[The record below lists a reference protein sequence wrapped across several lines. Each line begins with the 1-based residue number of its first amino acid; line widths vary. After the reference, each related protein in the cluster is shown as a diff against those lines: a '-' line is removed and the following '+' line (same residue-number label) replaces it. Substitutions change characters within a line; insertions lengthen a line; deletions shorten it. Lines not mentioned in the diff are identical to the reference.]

1 MSYHKLKICKHNVG
15 SPWKLQEEVLEYIDA
30 VSNDNPVMAAN
41 ELSDLYGV
49 IEEEA
54 KKYGLTMDNL
64 KTMSDLTKQ
73 VLNDKLK
80 MPHDI
85 LDDKKSCEESI
96 DSHIYLDIAKK
107 YEYLRAESRFGE
119 NEGFDKDKFKEY
131 CDIMR
136 DETNKA
142 REFIQSQP
150 DNVEFEY
157 MGHRYTKNISV
168 DDPEM
173 IYSLLVS
180 GHHFDD

>member
-1 MSYHKLKICKHNVG
+1 MHHNF
-15 SPWKLQEEVLEYIDA
+15 EIDT
-30 VSNDNPVMAAN
+30 V
-41 ELSDLYGV
+41 DLRNRNTFDPIHCY
-49 IEEEA
+49 
-54 KKYGLTMDNL
+54 K
-64 KTMSDLTKQ
+64 
-73 VLNDKLK
+73 LNDKLK

-96 DSHIYLDIAKK
+96 DSHIYHDIVKK
-107 YEYLRAESRFGE
+107 YEYLRNESRFGE